1 MLIALQNASLPSP
14 FTQGVISPV
23 LRSVSLREWF
33 RAHARVDEEERGQ
46 KRDFP
51 VVNRRELEIGRES
64 QGGCVCMSQRNGRGA
79 GWGWVLGRC

>member
-1 MLIALQNASLPSP
+1 MLIALQSARLPLP

-33 RAHARVDEEERGQ
+33 RAYARVDEEERGQ

-51 VVNRRELEIGRES
+51 VVNRRELEKR
-64 QGGCVCMSQRNGRGA
+64 
-79 GWGWVLGRC
+79 